1 MTNPSRRTAAAQRG
15 QLLKQLREEHAE
27 GVAWA
32 KAVLKEQKALR
43 KQLCQPMR
51 EGPKTVPE
59 LAAATGLPAAEV
71 LWHLMAMKK
80 YDLIEEVGMCGEYYL
95 YQRPEGE
102 AA

>member
-1 MTNPSRRTAAAQRG
+1 MSETTKTAAASRG
-15 QLLKQLREEHAE
+15 ALLKELREAHAE

-32 KAVLKEQKALR
+32 KETLKEQQALR
-43 KQLCQPMR
+43 KQLCQPLR

-80 YDLIEEVGMCGEYYL
+80 YDLIEEAGMCGEYYL
-95 YQRPEGE
+95 YQRREG
-102 AA
+102 APA